1 MTEALRLSKR
11 ITEQFNCS
19 RREAELLI
27 EGGWVMVDGE
37 VVEEPQFMV
46 LEQTITLHPEA
57 NVDPVE
63 PATLLLHKPAGHD
76 VSIGTAAPGEL
87 PALQLITPATH
98 ASDDNSRIR
107 MLKKHFVRLQ
117 AVLPL
122 EAAASGLQVFTQ
134 DYRVA
139 RKLIDDAFKIEQEF
153 IVEVSG
159 SIIPDGLKLLNH
171 GLVFD
176 GITLPPIKVSWQNE
190 TRLRFAL
197 KTPRPGQIAD
207 MCNSVGLQVLSM
219 KRIRIGRIPMAAL
232 QPGQWRYLPHYEK
245 F

>member
-46 LEQTITLHPEA
+46 QEQTLTLHPDA
-57 NVDPVE
+57 TVE
-63 PATLLLHKPAGHD
+63 PSPPATLLLHKPAGYD
-76 VSIGTAAPGEL
+76 SGAGSKPALALITAASHIADD
-87 PALQLITPATH
+87 PA
-98 ASDDNSRIR
+98 RIR
-107 MLKKHFVRLQ
+107 LLKKHFARLNP
-117 AVLPL
+117 VLPL
-122 EAAASGLQVFTQ
+122 EAAASGLLVFTQ

-139 RKLIDDAFKIEQEF
+139 RKLIDDAYKIEQEF

-159 SIIPDGLKLLNH
+159 TIAPDGLKMLNH
-171 GLVFD
+171 GLDFEGMV
-176 GITLPPIKVSWQNE
+176 LPPIKVSWQNE

-197 KTPRPGQIAD
+197 KTPRPGQIVA
-207 MCNSVGLQVLSM
+207 MCSRVGLVVVSM
-219 KRIRIGRIPMAAL
+219 KRIRIGRISMGSL
-232 QPGQWRYLPHYEK
+232 QPGQWRYLPHHEK